1 MLDWKMFH
9 NVLEDRNS
17 RKGEKLAIFHNR
29 FIVKQMKQM
38 KLYAWK
44 SLMSK
49 IIECVFF
56 ANQPHH

>member
-1 MLDWKMFH
+1 MFH

-44 SLMSK
+44 SLTSK